1 MGKTA
6 AAMGGSGG
14 KLTPKE
20 MMEMTM
26 NMKIQSKM
34 LSRSAIKA
42 DKESARE
49 KLKVKT
55 AMEKGNQEGA
65 RMYAENAIR
74 QKNQAMVHR
83 RLASRLDA
91 VASKL
96 ETCRNSMQVAHNL
109 GVLTKKL
116 GPSLSAMN
124 ITQISSTMDDFEKVL
139 EDQDVMTETITS
151 AIDTA
156 TSTMTPA
163 DDVDLM
169 MAEVADEHGI
179 EVNQQ
184 FTTAPS
190 GAAAENKVKTLTQQE
205 DEALEAQLAALRGP

>member
-20 MMEMTM
+20 MMKMTM

-34 LSRSAIKA
+34 LNRSAIKA

-49 KLKVKT
+49 KLKVKS

-65 RMYAENAIR
+65 RLYAENAIR
-74 QKNQAMVHR
+74 QKNQAMAHR

-96 ETCRNSMQVAHNL
+96 ETCQNSMKVANNL

-116 GPSLSAMN
+116 GPSLNAMN

-139 EDQDVMTETITS
+139 VEQGLKIKSKPSRSRKTRPSRHSWLHSVGRNHN
-151 AIDTA
+151 A
-156 TSTMTPA
+156 A
-163 DDVDLM
+163 D
-169 MAEVADEHGI
+169 AGR
-179 EVNQQ
+179 
-184 FTTAPS
+184 F
-190 GAAAENKVKTLTQQE
+190 QE
-205 DEALEAQLAALRGP
+205 A